1 MGGSMYFQKCGYL
14 HHRHFF
20 HLFIKKKMPVVYISI
35 LSVNTEYMP
44 SNVCKVFCVYNYR
57 DIECIYELSFSFYS
71 P

>member
-1 MGGSMYFQKCGYL
+1 MYFPKCGYL

-35 LSVNTEYMP
+35 LSVNSEYMP
-44 SNVCKVFCVYNYR
+44 SNVCKVFCVYKEIQNV
-57 DIECIYELSFSFYS
+57 CIYELSFLFYS